1 MNIAWVFYYFWKQCA
16 GEHLT
21 RQESADVYHKTTGKW
36 DEAPAETHILKPLR
50 SIWWCVPS
58 TRHKASGCLLCAGSS
73 RKNAEGKAPSS
84 ASSEEPGSQGCILGF
99 AGLGCVYGNYKTLL
113 SEPRAAWHHRC
124 GWVPINLYLQEQTRG
139 QILFG
144 GHFLSLGLGL
154 ERSDDDL
161 PTLACNS
168 GPNIF
173 FSFKKYFMC
182 ACMMCVHGCTRHF
195 AYV

>member
-1 MNIAWVFYYFWKQCA
+1 M
-16 GEHLT
+16 
-21 RQESADVYHKTTGKW
+21 
-36 DEAPAETHILKPLR
+36 
-50 SIWWCVPS
+50 
-58 TRHKASGCLLCAGSS
+58 
-73 RKNAEGKAPSS
+73 
-84 ASSEEPGSQGCILGF
+84 
-99 AGLGCVYGNYKTLL
+99 
-113 SEPRAAWHHRC
+113 
-124 GWVPINLYLQEQTRG
+124 PINLYLQEQTRG

-182 ACMMCVHGCTRHF
+182 ACMMCVHGCTCHF